1 VIVMAARKTI
11 GFDRDIQLEWL
22 DATATWASQGLSI
35 DETRSNLDHMLEGKV
50 KRSGQRSARDKT
62 MTVLLHVW
70 VQVPDSLT
78 ALRDEGL
85 RMLPKRTKKERLALH
100 WGMCIATYPFFRDV
114 VAVIGRL
121 HGLQGTVALT
131 HITRRTTE
139 AWGERSTV
147 IRSARRIARSLVR
160 WGVLTETGERGVYA
174 AAPRIDVSD
183 DDEVAPW
190 LIEAG
195 LTNCERRARPLRSL
209 LSSPELFPFK
219 LRVSPRQL
227 SMRSGLEVHRQG
239 LDEDIVMLKAGT
251 S

>member
-1 VIVMAARKTI
+1 MAARKTV

-22 DATATWASQGLSI
+22 DATATWASHGLSLAEI
-35 DETRSNLDHMLEGKV
+35 RTNLDNLLEGKV
-50 KRSGQRSARDKT
+50 KRTGQRSARDKT

-70 VQVPDSLT
+70 VQIPDFLT

-85 RMLPKRTKKERLALH
+85 RVLPMRTRSERLALH

-121 HGLQGTVALT
+121 HGLQGSVALT
-131 HITRRTTE
+131 HITRRATE

-147 IRSARRIARSLVR
+147 IRAARRIARSLVR

-174 AAPRIDVSD
+174 PAPRIAIRDG
-183 DDEVAPW
+183 DELGPW
-190 LIEAG
+190 LAEAG
-195 LTNCERRARPLRSL
+195 LSNCERQARPLRSL
-209 LSSPELFPFK
+209 LSSPELFPFS

-227 SMRSGLEVHRQG
+227 STRRGVEVHRQG
-239 LDEDIVMLKAGT
+239 LDEDIVVLNAGT
-251 S
+251 A